1 MAEGEKDPKSGASLT
16 YYIFEGVLA
25 GVAGGRVFHIFAR
38 SGGGGGST
46 KHDADFDGGYYLLLT
61 GMKTSG
67 KGAKHRHGGPIP
79 VGRYTI
85 HKPAKHPHLGRA
97 AFLEPDTRTPMMG
110 RDGFFIHGRGPHGS
124 DGCIVPSAEFTE
136 LLDALEK
143 DGGGILHVYAAGGAR
158 RVEDAEMMLFG
169 GRIG

>member
-1 MAEGEKDPKSGASLT
+1 MAEGAKHPKSGASLT
-16 YYIFEGVLA
+16 YYIFEGVLV
-25 GVAGGRVFHIFAR
+25 GLAGGRVFHLFAR

-46 KHDADFDGGYYLLLT
+46 KHDTDFDGRYSLL
-61 GMKTSG
+61 
-67 KGAKHRHGGPIP
+67 
-79 VGRYTI
+79 
-85 HKPAKHPHLGRA
+85 KHPHLGRA
-97 AFLEPDTRTPMMG
+97 AFLEPDKRTPMMG

-136 LLDALEK
+136 LMDALER
-143 DGGGILHVYAAGGAR
+143 DGGGILNVFAAGGAR